1 MNVFENAQRQINKAY
16 KVSNYMPLEE
26 NKLAVLLHPERVI
39 EVNIPVKMD
48 DGTVKVFNGYRSQH
62 NDAR

>member
-1 MNVFENAQRQINKAY
+1 MNVFQNAQSQINKAFNTG
-16 KVSNYMPLEE
+16 KDFTGDV
-26 NKLAVLLHPERVI
+26 NKLPVILQPQRVV